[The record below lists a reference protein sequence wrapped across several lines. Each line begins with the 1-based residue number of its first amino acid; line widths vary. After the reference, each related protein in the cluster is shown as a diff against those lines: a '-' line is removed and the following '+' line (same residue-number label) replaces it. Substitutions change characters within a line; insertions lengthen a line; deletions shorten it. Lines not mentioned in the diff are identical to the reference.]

1 MKQLL
6 IFITLFVSITTNA
19 VGNPLWLRH
28 SAISPDGK
36 DIAFSYKGD
45 IYLVS
50 TEGGVARQM
59 TTNAAYD
66 AYPVWSPD
74 GQKIAFAST
83 REGSFDIY
91 LMSRW
96 GGEPRRLT
104 TSSNSEIPM
113 ALPTTTTCSIFQT
126 SCRRRKA
133 YSSLPAHSHKST
145 RWLSTA
151 HDRQCFLH

>member
-59 TTNAAYD
+59 TTNDAYD

-113 ALPTTTTCSIFQT
+113 AFADNDNVLYLSNIMPTTESIFF
-126 SCRRRKA
+126 
-133 YSSLPAHSHKST
+133 LPAHSHKST

-151 HDRQCFLH
+151 RDRQCFLH